1 MVCLTIEQHMEH
13 LKDLEQK
20 LIGHS
25 GLDNAEKKQV
35 PWIRL
40 HESHTWINAG
50 HLSDQWSPSKINL
63 IILAIRNVIAV
74 E

>member
-40 HESHTWINAG
+40 HESHT
-50 HLSDQWSPSKINL
+50 
-63 IILAIRNVIAV
+63 
-74 E
+74 